1 MSPWWLRPTA
11 DEEEAPEEVPRWK
24 HRRPPRAR
32 HDNQSGDREKEAHG
46 SSGRP
51 GLPPNRRI
59 ALFCDVEDIA
69 LSARK
74 AGLEDFDIGAVVE
87 RLLAEGKIVIKR
99 AYADWR
105 HLEDLEPSWREAGLE
120 LVNVSQGRGSKSDG
134 AAITMA
140 VDAMELCY
148 TQDQLDTFA
157 VLSGNLN
164 ISPLVSKLKKRK
176 KHLIGGGLRGTS
188 ARSFIRGFDEFIFYE
203 DVGAQ
208 KELPRQPEEPSLDP
222 TAAMAMLA
230 AAIES
235 MTGEGREVVWG
246 TKLKQTLQ
254 RRHPSFSE
262 ADYGYSSFS
271 ELLEDAQRQRLIT
284 LKRHEPSGTFIV
296 SGLYRR

>member
-11 DEEEAPEEVPRWK
+11 DEEEAPDQGPRLK
-24 HRRPPRAR
+24 RRRPPRAR
-32 HDNQSGDREKEAHG
+32 HEDRSGDRKKEAHG
-46 SSGRP
+46 STGRP
-51 GLPPNRRI
+51 RLPPKRRI
-59 ALFCDVEDIA
+59 ALFCDVEEIA

-74 AGLEDFDIGAVVE
+74 AGLEEFDIGAVVE
-87 RLLAEGKIVIKR
+87 RLLAEGKIVVKR

-120 LVNVSQGRGSKSDG
+120 LVNVSQGRGSKSDSV
-134 AAITMA
+134 AITMA
-140 VDAMELCY
+140 VDAMELCF
-148 TQDQLDTFA
+148 TEDQVDTFA

-164 ISPLVSKLKKRK
+164 VSPLVSKLKKRK
-176 KHLIGGGLRGTS
+176 KHLIGVGLRGAS
-188 ARSFIRGFDEFIFYE
+188 ARSFIRSFDEFIFYE
-203 DVGAQ
+203 DVGRQ
-208 KELPRQPEEPSLDP
+208 EELPRQLEKPSLDP

-271 ELLEDAQRQRLIT
+271 ELLEDAQRQGLIT
-284 LKRHEPSGTFIV
+284 LEKHEHSGTFIV
-296 SGLYRR
+296 SSFYRR